1 MSLSIKLPPRETNHA
16 GAPRQIGVE
25 LEFAA
30 VTAHDAAALVQDVFG
45 GEVKMIDPHRFN
57 IVGTEFGD
65 FRSELD
71 SQFLHRAEGGAPA
84 SGLQMLLSNFQDTFQ
99 GVLGDIG
106 SAIIPCEI
114 VCPPIALKDLGR
126 LDGLLAELRRVGAH
140 GTDVSPLYAFG
151 AQLNPEVAESS
162 VDWIGSVL
170 KAYLLSSDWLRAI
183 ISVNLTRRVLAFAD
197 PFPPDYVLRVI
208 DPDYRPDMETLI
220 DDYLIYNP
228 TRNRELDMLP
238 LFGWIDEPRVRAAVD
253 DKRIRTRPTFHY
265 RLPDARI
272 DRPDWTVTTEWNRWC
287 AVERL
292 AEQPEMLA
300 SMAQA
305 YIENQERIIP
315 RDWAIMSSEW
325 IALA

>member
-1 MSLSIKLPPRETNHA
+1 MSPSIKLPPRETNHA

-45 GEVKMIDPHRFN
+45 GEVKTIDPHRFN

-126 LDGLLAELRRVGAH
+126 IDDLLAELRRVGAH
-140 GTDVSPLYAFG
+140 GTDMSPLYAFG
-151 AQLNPEVAESS
+151 AQLNPEVAETSA
-162 VDWIGSVL
+162 DWIGSVL

-183 ISVNLTRRVLAFAD
+183 ISVNLTRRVLALAH
-197 PFPPDYVLRVI
+197 PFPPHYAPPLL
-208 DPDYRPDMETLI
+208 DPAHRPYPHALFVSFPHSP
-220 DDYLIYNP
+220 P
-228 TRNRELDMLP
+228 TS
-238 LFGWIDEPRVRAAVD
+238 
-253 DKRIRTRPTFHY
+253 H
-265 RLPDARI
+265 
-272 DRPDWTVTTEWNRWC
+272 
-287 AVERL
+287 
-292 AEQPEMLA
+292 
-300 SMAQA
+300 
-305 YIENQERIIP
+305 
-315 RDWAIMSSEW
+315 
-325 IALA
+325 